1 MNDVKDLLAQALDQL
16 PQAGA
21 TADPAS
27 DLARG
32 RNLLRRRRGLRAAGI
47 TAACAAV
54 AIAVVPAVT
63 HGPAPHPSAA
73 SPAIATVKG
82 VRLVAYTGTQP
93 PGYTV
98 KEIPDGWVI
107 QGSTSYLLTIA
118 PANDPDKSPDSFLGK
133 LVVSWESVGATSAN
147 GQPVTVAGRPG
158 YYSEQNADGVLTQT
172 LIWKDTKGRW
182 ISVESAA
189 SLGWNETALAKF
201 AAGVTVTSTAKPSL
215 G

>member
-1 MNDVKDLLAQALDQL
+1 MRDILERALDQL
-16 PQAGA
+16 PPAGT
-21 TADPAS
+21 TAAPGP

-32 RNLLRRRRGLRAAGI
+32 RKLLRRRRGLRAAGI

-54 AIAVVPAVT
+54 AIGLVPVVVHGAPAAR
-63 HGPAPHPSAA
+63 PAAA

-98 KEIPDGWVI
+98 KDIPDGWVI

-133 LVVSWESVGATSAN
+133 LVVSWESVGANSAN

-182 ISVESAA
+182 ISVEAA
-189 SLGWNETALAKF
+189 AALGWNETALAKF